1 MLLPEMDGVKYSVV
15 FLVNAK
21 DVQYQFISFNNTVIL
36 VIFESASMFNKV
48 CLDSGVQ
55 MFEREYK

>member
-48 CLDSGVQ
+48 CLDSGDQ

>member
-36 VIFESASMFNKV
+36 VIFESAPMFNKV
-48 CLDSGVQ
+48 CLDSDVQ